1 MPIVAP
7 DRAQTRQDCP
17 PLHGAAVEVL
27 RSAQRA
33 GELVHLAHIP
43 GQAGRTT
50 CWPESIR
57 SEVATA
63 LAARGITAPWTHQAQ
78 AAGLALDGHSVIMA
92 TRAASGKSAGYLAA
106 ALTEA
111 LGGGTVLYIAPTKA
125 LAADQLKAVRD
136 LGLPGVR
143 ATCYDGDSS
152 VAERAWAQSHANY
165 LLTNPDMVHSGLLP
179 NHHRWRGFLRR
190 LRVIIIDECHG
201 YRGVFGSHV
210 AQVLR
215 RLRRVAAHHA
225 APDGRPEPVFI
236 LASATIADPV
246 GCASQLTGLAVTAVT
261 DDGSPRAPL
270 TFALWEPPLLHT
282 YAEARARRAATS
294 EASDLLAA
302 MVKAE
307 IPALAFLRS
316 RHGAETVA
324 LAARDAVGA
333 DRGAAVAAYR
343 SGYLADDRRGLEAG
357 LREGRIT
364 GMAATTALELGINIT
379 GLDAVLITGWPG
391 TWASLWQQAG
401 RAGRAG
407 RAATA
412 VFIARDD
419 PLDSYLVHHP
429 DTLLGH
435 PVEPAILDPANPY
448 VLGPHLAAA
457 AAELPLTEPDLE
469 LFGRAAAESVTGLTD
484 AGELRRRPAGWYYA
498 RHRRPAL
505 DISIRGDLG
514 RPVRVVEEATG
525 RLVGTM
531 DEPSAH
537 RYAHDGAVYL
547 HQGESYVVSTLD
559 LADRVA
565 LVAPGDPGY
574 TTQARDVTDID
585 VTAERRRVGWGAA
598 DLVLADVQVT
608 RRVVGY
614 ARRRTGEKSKGPEIA
629 LELPERTLSTV
640 AVAWTIPNGQVPPI
654 PGNDL
659 GGAAHAAEHAAIGL
673 LPLFATCDRWDV
685 GGLSTE
691 LHPST
696 GQLTVF
702 VYDGQPGGAGFA
714 ERGFA
719 VAADW
724 LRATRNAIGAC
735 PCEAGC
741 PSCIQSP
748 KCGNGNSPLS
758 KAGAV
763 ALLNTLLTD
772 AA

>member
-7 DRAQTRQDCP
+7 DRAETLQDGI
-17 PLHGAAVEVL
+17 PLHGGALDVL
-27 RSAQRA
+27 RAAQRA
-33 GELVHLAHIP
+33 GELVHLTHIP

-50 CWPESIR
+50 SWPESIR
-57 SEVATA
+57 SEVTAA
-63 LAARGITAPWTHQAQ
+63 LAARGVAAPWTHQAQ
-78 AAGLALDGHSVIMA
+78 AAGLALAGQSVILA

-106 ALTEA
+106 ALSEV
-111 LGGGTVLYIAPTKA
+111 LGGGTALYIAPTKA

-136 LGLPGVR
+136 LGVPGVR
-143 ATCYDGDSS
+143 ATCYDGDAS
-152 VAERAWAQSHANY
+152 VTERAWAQSHANY
-165 LLTNPDMVHSGLLP
+165 LLTNPDMIHSGLLP
-179 NHHRWRGFLRR
+179 NHTRWRGFLRR
-190 LRVIIIDECHG
+190 LRVVIIDECHG

-225 APDGRPEPVFI
+225 APDGRQEPVFI
-236 LASATIADPV
+236 LASATIADPIA
-246 GCASQLTGLAVTAVT
+246 CARQLTGLSATAVT

-282 YAEARARRAATS
+282 YAEVRARRPATS

-302 MVKAE
+302 LVRAE

-316 RHGAETVA
+316 RRGAETVA
-324 LAARDAVGA
+324 LAARDALGGDPA
-333 DRGAAVAAYR
+333 GAVAAYR

-364 GMAATTALELGINIT
+364 GMAATTALELGINIS
-379 GLDAVLITGWPG
+379 GLDAVLIAGWPG
-391 TWASLWQQAG
+391 TWSSLWQQAG
-401 RAGRAG
+401 RAGRSG

-419 PLDSYLVHHP
+419 PLDSYLLHHP

-435 PVEPAILDPANPY
+435 PVEPAVLDPANPY

-469 LFGRAAAESVTGLTD
+469 LFGPAAAESVAGLAA
-484 AGELRRRPAGWYYA
+484 AGDLRRRPAGWYYA
-498 RHRRPAL
+498 RHRRPARE
-505 DISIRGDLG
+505 ISIRGEAG

-525 RLVGTM
+525 RLIGTM

-547 HQGESYVVSTLD
+547 HQGESYLVSRLD
-559 LADRVA
+559 LAERVA
-565 LVAPGDPGY
+565 LVEPGDPGY
-574 TTQARDVTDID
+574 TTHASDVTDID
-585 VTAERRRVGWGAA
+585 VIAERRRVSWGAA
-598 DLVLADVQVT
+598 DLLLADVRVT
-608 RRVVGY
+608 RQVVGY
-614 ARRRTGEKSKGPEIA
+614 ARRRTGEKAKGPRIE
-629 LELPERTLSTV
+629 LQLPERKLSTV
-640 AVAWTIPNGQVPPI
+640 AVAWTLPNESVPPI
-654 PGNDL
+654 PANDL

-691 LHPST
+691 LHQST

-719 VAADW
+719 IAADW
-724 LRATRNAIGAC
+724 LRATRNAIDAC
-735 PCEAGC
+735 PCESGC

-763 ALLNTLLTD
+763 ALLNTVLTD
-772 AA
+772 AI